1 MAEVE
6 VATNVEGASVEVVVV
21 PELEAEVAAVAVVS
35 YENRAGMSHS
45 RSSATQTHNL
55 SVYLQ
60 RVNPLLSTLALPTLP
75 RTD

>member
-1 MAEVE
+1 MEGVE
-6 VATNVEGASVEVVVV
+6 AARTVEGASVELVADL
-21 PELEAEVAAVAVVS
+21 EEAEVAAVVVS
-35 YENRAGMSHS
+35 CRENRAGMSHS
-45 RSSATQTHNL
+45 RSSATQIHDF